1 MADKKTKQ
9 QEAVTEANGTFGELK
24 AMVTDY
30 AKQQTVNPLKNLAN
44 WAVFGIAGGL
54 MFTIGAF
61 LLGLGALRLFQKWE
75 ALDGTWNFLPYIF
88 VFLLLLVAA
97 GICFFAMTRT
107 PEWIDDD
114 A

>member
-9 QEAVTEANGTFGELK
+9 QEAVQEANGTFGELK

-30 AKQQTVNPLKNLAN
+30 AKQQTVNPLKNLAS
-44 WAVFGIAGGL
+44 WAAFGVAGGV

-61 LLGLGALRLFQKWE
+61 FLGLGALRLFQKMSWRE
-75 ALDGTWNFLPYIF
+75 GTWNFMPYII
-88 VFLLLLVAA
+88 VFAMLLVAA
-97 GICFFAMTRT
+97 VACFVAMTRT
-107 PEWIDDD
+107 PEWMDDD